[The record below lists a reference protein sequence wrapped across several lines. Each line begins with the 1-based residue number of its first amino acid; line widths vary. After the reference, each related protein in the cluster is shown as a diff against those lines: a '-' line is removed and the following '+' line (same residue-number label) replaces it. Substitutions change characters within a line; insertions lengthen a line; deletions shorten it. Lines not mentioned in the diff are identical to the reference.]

1 MAASGTFG
9 EERVCVGEVGAPR
22 GLRGEFCV
30 RSFTAE
36 PRAVADYGALTTD
49 RGGGPLRLCVVGE
62 KKGALIVRADGVGTR
77 EQAEALR
84 GCRLFAARTALPRPG
99 DDEYY
104 YADLIGLRA
113 HFEADEGA
121 IPGRVS
127 AVHDYGG
134 GPVLEIARDGRPSV
148 LVPFSRVAVPHVD
161 LTQGRLVISAI
172 PGLLAPAEEA
182 SHDA

>member
-1 MAASGTFG
+1 MAAGG
-9 EERVCVGEVGAPR
+9 DRNPEHVCVGEIGAPH

-36 PRAVADYGALTTD
+36 PRAVADYGALSTG
-49 RGGGPLRLCVVGE
+49 RVGPPLRLSVIGE
-62 KKGALIVRADGVGTR
+62 KKGALIVRADGVASR

-84 GCRLFAARTALPRPG
+84 GCRLYVLRTALPRPG

-104 YADLIGLRA
+104 HADLIGLRA

-121 IPGRVS
+121 VPAWVS
-127 AVHDYGG
+127 AVHDYGA

-148 LVPFSRVAVPHVD
+148 LVPFSRAAVPHVD
-161 LTQGRLVISAI
+161 LTHGHLVISAM
-172 PGLLAPAEEA
+172 PGLLAPAEEE
-182 SHDA
+182 